1 MIELVR
7 YIPHVIVFRSMNLYP
22 AIDLKG
28 GRVVRLTQGRAE
40 AETVYYEDPAEPAA
54 RFREAGAE
62 WVHVVDLD
70 GAFTGKQ
77 SNAAAVEAILASGLK
92 VQLGGGIR
100 RVDIIKHWIKLGV
113 QRVVIGTKAVTDPNF
128 LHECLQHVPSDRIAV
143 GIDAKDGKVAV
154 KGWLEQV
161 DLSAIEFGHKVQ
173 ATGIH
178 TIIYTDISR
187 DGMMSGPNFEAQ
199 LEMLNELDIDI
210 IASGGVS
217 SIEDLRKFKDIG
229 AGHDNLDGVI
239 TGKAIY
245 DGELDV
251 AEAIKLIQA

>member
-1 MIELVR
+1 LV
-7 YIPHVIVFRSMNLYP
+7 
-22 AIDLKG
+22 
-28 GRVVRLTQGRAE
+28 QGRAD
-40 AETVYYEDPAEPAA
+40 AQTVYAEDAAQPAMK
-54 RFREAGAE
+54 FKEAGAE

-77 SNAAAVEAILASGLK
+77 ANAEAVEAILASGLK

-100 RVDIIKHWIKLGV
+100 SIDIIKHWLNLGV
-113 QRVVIGTKAVTDPNF
+113 ERVVIGTKAVTDPNF
-128 LHECLQHVPSDRIAV
+128 LHKCLQHVPSDKIAV

-154 KGWLEQV
+154 KGWIEKV
-161 DLSAIEFGHKVQ
+161 DLLAVEFAYTVQ

-187 DGMMSGPNFEAQ
+187 DGMMTGPNFEAQ
-199 LEMLNELDIDI
+199 IEMLEELDVDI
-210 IASGGVS
+210 IASGGVA
-217 SIEDLRKFKDIG
+217 SIADLQRFKEIG
-229 AGHDNLDGVI
+229 ATHPNLDGVI

-251 AEAIKLIQA
+251 AEAIRLIQS